1 MYFAK
6 LKNEFILSDYEKVKE
21 VISYGKERPDEF
33 KGIQYSKVKI
43 PNMHDVYKVIPE
55 RFRKH
60 FGLNLMRIN
69 SVVPAHTDSY
79 IKMCINFYV
88 LTENCVTYFHEP
100 IVDSPRKHQIP
111 NQKDGYMFNEKD
123 LKRVDSFIAKPGEAW
138 ILDVTKPHSVVPQSV
153 IKERRAFTLATK
165 VFTFDEV
172 CDMMRETGNL

>member
-6 LKNEFILSDYEKVKE
+6 LKNEFVLGEYEKVKD

-33 KGIQYSKVKI
+33 KGINYCKVRI
-43 PNMHDVYKVIPE
+43 PIMNDVYKVIPE

-69 SVVPAHTDSY
+69 SHVPAHTDSY
-79 IKMCINFYV
+79 IKTCINFYV
-88 LTENCVTYFHEP
+88 LTENCITYFHEP
-100 IVDSPRKHQIP
+100 IVDNPRKYQIP
-111 NQKDGYMFNEKD
+111 NQKDGYMFNEDD
-123 LKRVDSFIAKPGEAW
+123 LIKVGNFIAKPNEAW
-138 ILDVTKPHSVVPQSV
+138 ILDVTKPHSVVPQSI

-165 VFTFDEV
+165 HFTFNEV